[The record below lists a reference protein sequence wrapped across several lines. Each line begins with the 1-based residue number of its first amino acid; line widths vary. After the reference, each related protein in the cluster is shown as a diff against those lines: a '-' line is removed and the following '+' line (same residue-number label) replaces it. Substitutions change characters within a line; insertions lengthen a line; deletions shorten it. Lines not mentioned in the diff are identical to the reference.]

1 MIDKSFTLLAWP
13 SLSTQSLNG
22 TDPSV
27 NFVNKVLPSV
37 AYWLFFFFTENVK
50 NWVCERWKES
60 QRDKR
65 ELMIEVWPKEEVC
78 CKFNWIA
85 ADLNSKLQSPSATV
99 GKTMANMKKKV
110 HLI

>member
-13 SLSTQSLNG
+13 SLSAHSLNG

-27 NFVNKVLPSV
+27 NFVNKALPSM
-37 AYWLFFFFTENVK
+37 AYWLFSFFTENVK

-65 ELMIEVWPKEEVC
+65 ELMIEVWPKEGVC
-78 CKFNWIA
+78 CKFQWIP
-85 ADLNSKLQSPSATV
+85 ADINSELQSHSATFDKNPAKF
-99 GKTMANMKKKV
+99 GEKS
-110 HLI
+110 